1 MGGFYTI
8 MKKTSERGDR
18 RDKTGSALAGRLP
31 VLFDDGLFQPSTD
44 SFLLGSFPLLRKG
57 LRVCDL
63 GAGTG
68 LLGLLLLAREASLHV
83 TNVELQ
89 GAAVE
94 LSRRNTEL
102 NGLEE
107 RVVNLQGDLRE
118 AAQLPAAGRFDLVV
132 SNPPYFDAG
141 RGAVAREKSRSV
153 ARSDATCTLPQL
165 CDAAGRLL
173 RYDGSFCVVFRTERM
188 AELFACLRERG
199 LEPKRLRMVQ
209 NTARS
214 APKLLLLDARKGGK
228 AGLTVL
234 PPLLLRDEDGGETPE
249 LAQIY
254 FRDKE

>member
-1 MGGFYTI
+1 MVKQDQLWPDGF
-8 MKKTSERGDR
+8 RF
-18 RDKTGSALAGRLP
+18 
-31 VLFDDGLFQPSTD
+31 LFDDGLFQPSTD

-83 TNVELQ
+83 TT
-89 GAAVE
+89 VE

-173 RYDGSFCVVFRTERM
+173 RYGGSFCVVFRTERM